1 MGGGMTKAIVF
12 DLDGTLIDSA
22 PDIQSALNAVLAGEG
37 AAAAS
42 LEETISF
49 VGNGI
54 PALIAQA
61 IAARGLDP
69 ARQAPMTA
77 GMLDH
82 YTRSPARLTRPYPGV
97 RDCLAALAAQGF
109 ALGICTN
116 KAEAPTLAILDA
128 LDLRAPLPASSAAIA
143 CRSASPT
150 PRPCM
155 QPLPP
160 RASPS
165 FLLATARLMRRPQQQ
180 RAYRLPCSRGA
191 TARQRSQNCPTAL
204 PSTISPA
211 FPPISPCWRAGR
223 STAAAARAG

>member
-69 ARQAPMTA
+69 ARQATMTA

-82 YTRSPARLTRPYPGV
+82 YTRSPATLTRPYPGV
-97 RDCLAALAAQGF
+97 RDCLAALAAQGS

-128 LDLRAPLPASSAAIA
+128 LDLRAPFACIIGGDSLPQRKPDPAPLHAAFA
-143 CRSASPT
+143 A
-150 PRPCM
+150 M
-155 QPLPP
+155 GQP
-160 RASPS
+160 
-165 FLLATARLMRRPQQQ
+165 FLFIGDSEVDAQ
-180 RAYRLPCSRGA
+180 
-191 TARQRSQNCPTAL
+191 
-204 PSTISPA
+204 
-211 FPPISPCWRAGR
+211 
-223 STAAAARAG
+223 TAAAAGVPFALFTRGYRKAAVTELPHSFAFDDFASLSAHIALLESRPEHGRGS